1 MEGVI
6 QVDDPRADDVRM
18 LLAAHM
24 RFAMEHSPRQDVHA
38 LDVDGLLDPAVTFF
52 SVRGAEARLLAVGAL
67 KRLDREHVE
76 VKSMHT
82 EEAAR
87 GRGIG
92 RALLDHLLRE
102 ARAAGFRRVSLE
114 TGTPAAFEPARLLY
128 ASAGFMDCPPF
139 GPYRASEW
147 SVCMTMLL

>member
-1 MEGVI
+1 MSGVI
-6 QVDDPRADDVRM
+6 EVDDPRAEDVRT

-24 RFAMEHSPRQDVHA
+24 RFAREQSPREDVHA
-38 LDVDGLLDPAVTFF
+38 LDVDGLLDPTVTLY
-52 SVRGAEARLLAVGAL
+52 SVRAEGRLLAVGAL
-67 KRLDREHVE
+67 KRLDHEHVE

-92 RALLDHLLRE
+92 RALLEHLVAV
-102 ARAAGFRRVSLE
+102 ARSNGYRRISLE
-114 TGTPAAFEPARLLY
+114 TGTPEAFEPARLLY
-128 ASAGFMDCPPF
+128 ASAGFMECPPF
-139 GPYRASEW
+139 GPYRDSPW